1 MTKSVDE
8 QIGERVYQLRISR
21 GMSQRQLAKTVNIS
35 RDSIRDWE
43 LQKSFPS
50 ANAIALLAEY
60 FDVPADYLLGLHL
73 ENWIH
78 IGHLPRDQ
86 MAVIRQMIR
95 VFEEANKRQ

>member
-43 LQKSFPS
+43 LQKSSPS
-50 ANAIALLAEY
+50 ANAIALLAKY

-78 IGHLPRDQ
+78 IGHLPGDQ
-86 MAVIRQMIR
+86 RAVIQQMIR
-95 VFEEANKRQ
+95 VFEEANKRR

>member
-35 RDSIRDWE
+35 RDSIRDWV
-43 LQKSFPS
+43 LRKSFPS

-60 FDVPADYLLGLHL
+60 FDVPADYLLGLRL

-78 IGHLPRDQ
+78 IGHLPGDQ
-86 MAVIRQMIR
+86 RAIIRHL
-95 VFEEANKRQ
+95 VKTFEKANERL